1 MTSIYKIL
9 RRDEWMAAKA
19 AGVFEGSGIDH
30 RDGYIH
36 FSTAEQAQETARLH
50 FKGATDLVV
59 LEIDATALGEAIM
72 WEPSRGGS
80 LFPHLYGKLPTQ
92 RVISVHEAP
101 LDGLDVPVLG
111 FLQSNS

>member
-9 RRDEWMAAKA
+9 RRDEWAAA
-19 AGVFEGSGIDH
+19 QTAGVFEGSGIDH

-50 FKGATDLVV
+50 FKGAGDLVV
-59 LEIDATALGEAIM
+59 LEIDATALGNAIV

-80 LFPHLYGKLPTQ
+80 LFPHLYGKLPIE
-92 RVISVHEAP
+92 RVVATHEAP
-101 LDGLDVPVLG
+101 LDDSGVPVLA
-111 FLQSNS
+111 FLQA